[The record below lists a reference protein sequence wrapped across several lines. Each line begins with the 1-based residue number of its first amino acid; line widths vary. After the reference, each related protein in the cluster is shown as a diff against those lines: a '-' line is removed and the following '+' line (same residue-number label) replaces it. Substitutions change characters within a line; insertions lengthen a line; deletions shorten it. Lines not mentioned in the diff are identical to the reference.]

1 MHGPLQQLRHGPAH
15 ISRKNSFIATENYSA
30 SLNDIEIFNFPLV
43 SSNEI
48 CDSLSAIS
56 VHVPLV
62 GCYIGGKLA
71 ILVLPSKWS
80 EFCPFP
86 SMPL

>member
-1 MHGPLQQLRHGPAH
+1 
-15 ISRKNSFIATENYSA
+15 
-30 SLNDIEIFNFPLV
+30 
-43 SSNEI
+43 
-48 CDSLSAIS
+48 
-56 VHVPLV
+56 VPLV